1 MNTQVTV
8 PAPAVEVVQGDDFWI
23 VVKDLVSAQ
32 QRPIGETDFEPLFS
46 GVSFSVKAGEVFSI
60 SASDKAEAHALCRVL
75 GTLCPYY
82 SGQCRIGKYGTPQ
95 KKRRMLPHLFNIDM
109 PQMLVDHVTV
119 LQQLMLVTM
128 ADTSTDDIT
137 RQERMLDLLE
147 EYGLSQLTLVD
158 VSALTDQEKLLIELM
173 IASFSGA
180 RIIVFNVLDY
190 EFTQEQIYT
199 IRAILQKMRA
209 RNKTVVLATLQPRL
223 IGIACDTTTF
233 LYKGKQLYCGSVE
246 QLCAD
251 SDKVGFVLYSAEA
264 EVIADRIR
272 QLNPQWDCV
281 VDGRAV
287 YLFNYSGTPTDI
299 GAFYEFLSCHSI
311 FPDEVKINRGRVEN
325 AFTELVHQHDLHK
338 TPPAIT
344 AQ

>member
-119 LQQLMLVTM
+119 LQQLM
-128 ADTSTDDIT
+128 
-137 RQERMLDLLE
+137 
-147 EYGLSQLTLVD
+147 
-158 VSALTDQEKLLIELM
+158 
-173 IASFSGA
+173 
-180 RIIVFNVLDY
+180 
-190 EFTQEQIYT
+190 
-199 IRAILQKMRA
+199 
-209 RNKTVVLATLQPRL
+209 PR
-223 IGIACDTTTF
+223 
-233 LYKGKQLYCGSVE
+233 SHRR
-246 QLCAD
+246 
-251 SDKVGFVLYSAEA
+251 SRSS
-264 EVIADRIR
+264 
-272 QLNPQWDCV
+272 P
-281 VDGRAV
+281 
-287 YLFNYSGTPTDI
+287 P
-299 GAFYEFLSCHSI
+299 
-311 FPDEVKINRGRVEN
+311 
-325 AFTELVHQHDLHK
+325 
-338 TPPAIT
+338 TPPPTTSPARSGCWICWRNT
-344 AQ
+344 GCRS